1 MTVVLDITLTQDLI
15 NEGYLREIIRNA
27 QILRKEANFEI
38 DDRIDINIMSA
49 DTELQSIINA
59 SADKIKNEVLANSFN
74 EKTFD
79 ADISREVE
87 IGDNFK
93 VHYDLKVCK

>member
-1 MTVVLDITLTQDLI
+1 
-15 NEGYLREIIRNA
+15 
-27 QILRKEANFEI
+27 
-38 DDRIDINIMSA
+38 MSA

-59 SADKIKNEVLANSFN
+59 RADKIKNEVLANSFN